1 MKQLTEKEAI
11 AFHDNKLYENMSAKE
26 RAQFQLAQDR
36 LCMPFDVFHEAVEEA
51 LGRPVFTHEFA
62 LNRQGLI
69 KELNGEQEAPTF
81 EDIIKLIPEDKRV
94 LIVAV

>member
-1 MKQLTEKEAI
+1 MKQLTEQEAI
-11 AFHDNKLYENMSAKE
+11 AFHDNKLYENMSSKE

-51 LGRPVFTHEFA
+51 LGRPVWTHEFA

-69 KELNGEQEAPTF
+69 KELNGDQEPPTF
-81 EDIIKLIPEDKRV
+81 EDIINLIPEDKRV
-94 LIVAV
+94 IVVTA